1 MNFVM
6 IAESDF
12 LFFLMSP
19 DLHYDLHAH
28 SCVSDGV
35 LTPTLLLER
44 AASRQVDVLAL
55 TDHDDTRGLAEAA
68 VAAARL
74 GVRLVNG
81 VEISV
86 SWQKTTLHV
95 VGLGIDPTHVSL
107 AEGLAAI
114 RAGRRERAERIAVQL
129 ARFGV
134 PEALAGALR
143 HAANPDLIG
152 RMHFARDLVERGIC
166 KDIQSVFKRYL
177 AKGRPGYVSHQWA
190 EMADAIGWIRESGG
204 QAVLAHPGRYELGS
218 GRLTQLLNEF
228 RDAGGEAIEVVTGSH
243 TPDQFIRFARLAREH
258 GLLSSRGSDFHS
270 PEEHWR
276 DLGRLAK
283 LPDICTPVWQHWSPA

>member
-1 MNFVM
+1 M
-6 IAESDF
+6 IVASDF
-12 LFFLMSP
+12 HFLPMSP
-19 DLHYDLHAH
+19 DLHFDLHAH
-28 SCVSDGV
+28 SCISDGV

-44 AASRQVDVLAL
+44 AAERRVDVLAL

-68 VAAARL
+68 EAARRV

-86 SWQKTTLHV
+86 SWQKTTLHI
-95 VGLGIDPTHVSL
+95 VGLGIDPAH
-107 AEGLAAI
+107 EGLAQGLADI
-114 RAGRRERAERIAVQL
+114 RTGRRERAERIAAQL

-134 PEALAGALR
+134 ADALEGALR
-143 HAANPDLIG
+143 QTGNPDLIG
-152 RMHFARDLVERGIC
+152 RMHFARDLVKRGIC
-166 KDIQSVFKRYL
+166 KDVQSVFKRYL
-177 AKGRPGYVSHQWA
+177 AKGRPGYVSHQWVD
-190 EMADAIGWIRESGG
+190 MIDAIRWIRESGG

-218 GRLTQLLNEF
+218 GKLTQLLNEF
-228 RDAGGEAIEVVTGSH
+228 REAGGVGIEVVTGSH

-283 LPDICTPVWQHWSPA
+283 LPEICTPVWHDWGFA